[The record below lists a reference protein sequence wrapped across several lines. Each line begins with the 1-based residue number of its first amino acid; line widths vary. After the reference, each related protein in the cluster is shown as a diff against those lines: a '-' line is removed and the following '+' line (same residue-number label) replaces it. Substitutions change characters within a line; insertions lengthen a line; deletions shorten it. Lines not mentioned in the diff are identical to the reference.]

1 MTLLPST
8 RSRRPLPVAGRVAA
22 AALAIV
28 LAVPAGLARPAPA
41 RAVPTTAA
49 PANAIPTPAAA
60 AVSAVPTS
68 AAAPLPVGPAEQ
80 VDAGEVTLRAIEQ
93 TPWVAREGT
102 WSLQMEVGGAP
113 PGAVVRA
120 DIHARLASTRDFD
133 VTRFGVFEGGR
144 IASIA
149 PLEIDQGETSTGD
162 LRVVTLAVSLRQPG
176 ASRPGWAFYSEGLRP
191 GVYPVEVEVRSP
203 PGPDGEGEVLRRTV
217 TYLNR
222 VPEGEELGADR
233 SPLLVSTVLPVGG
246 PPSLD
251 AASGNTL
258 SPDVIDDVLDVA
270 TGLAFTDDLPATLAP
285 VPETVEALARQ
296 PEGAYALAALRAAAQ
311 DRHVLDAPYVDL
323 PLTAWVARGLGDE
336 LGRQRER
343 GNRVLTSHLGRVDSS
358 TWRASAG
365 LTPEAADALW
375 PVGVRTVLLNP
386 TAIDPVEEDPIGPVT
401 LGAGGSRTLQAVV
414 TDGRLGQLLVAP
426 TDTADQRPDRVLN
439 GTALA
444 ARLALVSAGR
454 DEGVDGGVVL
464 NPPVGWPEGPDDLI
478 ALGDVLLDPLAP
490 VRAVT
495 VRDLLD
501 SVDDRSRRALRPVLV
516 GELDDFPQHL
526 GLARSRLGSYASLVG
541 SGGSPEVATLD
552 QRLLLSGAASLA
564 PEDRRGF
571 VDSVVSII
579 DRRLADIEAPTRQ
592 TITLT
597 SSDADIPLTLRN
609 ALDIPVQV
617 VIDLEV
623 DTRVEIRD
631 GVAQPDGT
639 VRIAAT
645 LEPGLEQI
653 EIPVHTRVPG
663 DSPLDITIRTPDGAV
678 VLDEVRYTVR
688 STAVSG
694 IGIVLS
700 IGASGF
706 LLLWWAR
713 HWTRARRS
721 RRDDRRHSVG
731 GPAVQAS
738 HGP

>member
-1 MTLLPST
+1 MTRLLTT
-8 RSRRPLPVAGRVAA
+8 RSRRPLPTAGRVVAA

-28 LAVPAGLARPAPA
+28 LAVPAGLAPPAPA
-41 RAVPTTAA
+41 GADLAPATPATPAT
-49 PANAIPTPAAA
+49 PANATPTPAAA
-60 AVSAVPTS
+60 
-68 AAAPLPVGPAEQ
+68 PLPAGPVGPAEQ
-80 VDAGEVTLRAIEQ
+80 VGADDVTLRAIDQ
-93 TPWVAREGT
+93 TPWVGREGT
-102 WSLQMEVGGAP
+102 WSLQMEVGAAP
-113 PGAVVRA
+113 AGAVVRA

-133 VTRFGVFEGGR
+133 VTRFGVVEGDP

-149 PLEIDQGETSTGD
+149 PLEVDQAGTSTGG

-176 ASRPGWAFYSEGLRP
+176 ASRPGWAVYSKGLRP
-191 GVYPVEVEVRSP
+191 GVYPVEVEVRGP
-203 PGPDGEGEVLRRTV
+203 PGPDGEGELRRRTV

-222 VPEGEELGADR
+222 VPEGDEVGADR
-233 SPLLVSTVLPVGG
+233 SSLLVSTVLPISG

-251 AASGNTL
+251 AASRNTL
-258 SPDVIDDVLDVA
+258 SAEVIDDVLGVA
-270 TGLAFTDDLPATLAP
+270 TGLASTDDLPVTLAP

-296 PEGAYALAALRAAAQ
+296 PEGAFALAALRAAAQ
-311 DRHVLDAPYVDL
+311 DHHVLDAPYVDL
-323 PLTAWVARGLGDE
+323 PLPAWVARGLGDE

-343 GNRVLTSHLGRVDSS
+343 GNRVLTTHLGRVDSS
-358 TWRASAG
+358 TWRANLG

-375 PVGVRTVLLNP
+375 PVGVRTVLLNH

-401 LGAGGSRTLQAVV
+401 LGAGGSRTLQAVA

-426 TDTADQRPDRVLN
+426 TDTADRRPDRVLN

-444 ARLALVSAGR
+444 ARLALVSEGR
-454 DEGVDGGVVL
+454 EEGVDGGVVL
-464 NPPVGWPEGPDDLI
+464 SPPVGWPEGPDDLI
-478 ALGDVLLDPLAP
+478 ALGEVLLDPLAP

-501 SVDDRSRRALRPVLV
+501 SVEDRGRRTLRPVLV
-516 GELDDFPQHL
+516 GELDDFPQRL

-541 SGGSPEVATLD
+541 GGGGAEVASLD
-552 QRLLLSGAASLA
+552 QRLLVSGAASLT

-571 VDSVVSII
+571 VDSVVSTV

-617 VIDLEV
+617 LIDLEV

-645 LEPGLEQI
+645 LEPGDEQI

-663 DSPLDITIRTPDGAV
+663 DSPLDITIRTPDGVV

-713 HWTRARRS
+713 HWARARRS
-721 RRDDRRHSVG
+721 RRADRHGTVE
-731 GPAVQAS
+731 GPAVAAS